1 VLEQA
6 ATLEEAVALFQE
18 VIDSGKSFG
27 TGGALIHI
35 VDFNQNT
42 MAKIQLRSQA
52 LEVTYGEDS
61 PFGVHYIGSANHY
74 VGAFNPDPDYDP
86 YAAYKSSAMRYD
98 RVMELL
104 QETQTFDLAGCWSVL
119 RDTNNAEA
127 TNNTISRIGG
137 LGQSRT
143 QFGNVFTKDGMYY
156 NLQPPHQYF
165 AEYDEPQFVAVPQS
179 GATLAACSAAP
190 RFRRVIVT
198 WTAASE
204 TGIEGFNLYRMDAK
218 GGKAV
223 KINSSLIPV
232 KGAGQLYEITDT
244 DVTNRKT
251 YYYRLESVD
260 ASGANALLDIM
271 KATPRLL
278 FWLKN

>member
-1 VLEQA
+1 
-6 ATLEEAVALFQE
+6 
-18 VIDSGKSFG
+18 
-27 TGGALIHI
+27 
-35 VDFNQNT
+35 
-42 MAKIQLRSQA
+42 
-52 LEVTYGEDS
+52 
-61 PFGVHYIGSANHY
+61 
-74 VGAFNPDPDYDP
+74 
-86 YAAYKSSAMRYD
+86 
-98 RVMELL
+98 
-104 QETQTFDLAGCWSVL
+104 
-119 RDTNNAEA
+119 
-127 TNNTISRIGG
+127 
-137 LGQSRT
+137 
-143 QFGNVFTKDGMYY
+143 
-156 NLQPPHQYF
+156 
-165 AEYDEPQFVAVPQS
+165 
-179 GATLAACSAAP
+179 
-190 RFRRVIVT
+190 VIVT